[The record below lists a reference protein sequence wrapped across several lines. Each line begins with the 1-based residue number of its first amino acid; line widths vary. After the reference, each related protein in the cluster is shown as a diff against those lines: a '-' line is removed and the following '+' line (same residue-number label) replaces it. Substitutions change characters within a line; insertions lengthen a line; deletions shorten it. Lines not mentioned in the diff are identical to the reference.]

1 MFDLHDIKR
10 YLGDLP
16 LIVLVVLFAGVIAA
30 FVTGILRYPLG
41 WLVLAVLIYLR
52 IAHIR
57 RQKKGN
63 KDGL

>member
-10 YLGDLP
+10 YIGDLP
-16 LIVLVVLFAGVIAA
+16 LIVLLVSFAGVIAA